1 MMKRVRQWLD
11 DYLEIGG
18 DCLIIAFGVILL
30 IHFALFW
37 IYGGVYIFEQNKV
50 VLGFE
55 TAMAVLIIAWGINRV
70 PGDSRKHK
78 RDKGGTS
85 N

>member
-1 MMKRVRQWLD
+1 MKRLGQWLN

-30 IHFALFW
+30 IHFSLFW
-37 IYGGVYIFEQNKV
+37 IFGGVYIFEHNRIFRG
-50 VLGFE
+50 LE
-55 TAMAVLIIAWGINRV
+55 TAMAVLIIAWGFNRLW
-70 PGDSRKHK
+70 GDRRKRK
-78 RDKGGTS
+78 QAKGGAS